1 MDEEKTDYRKA
12 SPQEVYTV
20 KKIIIREW
28 RSGKKTN
35 EIQQNTGMCINI
47 VRETIRKYKEGGLKA
62 IQPKKEGR
70 PVGSCMTL
78 SQEEIAEVR
87 KAIID
92 KNPDQLKLGF
102 ALWTRKAVKDLI
114 KRNYGIDMPIRTVG
128 EYLKRWGFTPQKPAK
143 ISRHQNSEAVQKWL
157 QEEYPAVK
165 EQAKKENALIFW
177 MDETAVQNCS
187 NLVRGYSPK
196 GQTPLLKV
204 ETKKMHI
211 NMVSAINNSGKVF
224 FKIYQDAM
232 NADLLEDFCERLI
245 KEQGGRKVYLICDNL
260 RVHHANIFRAWLE
273 ERQNQIA
280 VYYLPSYSPEYNPDE
295 YLNNDLK
302 QNIAIQPQAKEVS
315 DIQGYT
321 ESFMNGLSEN
331 PKHVQTYFEN
341 EKLLSYK
348 DGK

>member
-78 SQEEIAEVR
+78 SQEQIAEVR

-92 KNPDQLKLGF
+92 KNPDQLKLDF

-143 ISRHQNSEAVQKWL
+143 ISRHQNSEADMP
-157 QEEYPAVK
+157 EAAFNAVT
-165 EQAKKENALIFW
+165 QNVFGTLLRVTGTGRKKRMYVIIVVNLIFHVI
-177 MDETAVQNCS
+177 TSV
-187 NLVRGYSPK
+187 
-196 GQTPLLKV
+196 
-204 ETKKMHI
+204 
-211 NMVSAINNSGKVF
+211 
-224 FKIYQDAM
+224 
-232 NADLLEDFCERLI
+232 LI
-245 KEQGGRKVYLICDNL
+245 
-260 RVHHANIFRAWLE
+260 
-273 ERQNQIA
+273 
-280 VYYLPSYSPEYNPDE
+280 
-295 YLNNDLK
+295 
-302 QNIAIQPQAKEVS
+302 
-315 DIQGYT
+315 
-321 ESFMNGLSEN
+321 
-331 PKHVQTYFEN
+331 
-341 EKLLSYK
+341 
-348 DGK
+348 